1 MTPRALALLLWLVL
15 LAGCPATRSVPPAG
29 VALDEPAAERLRAHV
44 EHLAS
49 AIGPR
54 HPQGEEEA
62 LEEAADYVAEA
73 WRELGLTVG
82 EQRYALESGVEVRN
96 LVTEIS
102 GSDPSLPLVLVGAHY
117 DTVFTGTPGADDN
130 ASGVAV
136 LLELSRALADAT
148 PRRTVRLVA
157 FTCEEPPY
165 FQTADMG
172 SLRYALALQAE
183 GVEVAAMFAL
193 DCVGVFS
200 DEPGSQRY
208 LPGQPPG
215 PSQGDFAALVGNAA
229 SRDLVERAAAAFA
242 GASEL
247 GVEPQVLPDAVHE
260 AGWSDHW
267 SFWQT
272 GVPALVV
279 SDSGPFRNAH
289 YHELSDTPETLDYA
303 RMAQLSDGLLAA
315 VLAEANRE

>member
-1 MTPRALALLLWLVL
+1 VSLRQSLVWIVVL
-15 LAGCPATRSVPPAG
+15 LAGCPGVDSPS
-29 VALDEPAAERLRAHV
+29 VALAPTLTSAAERLRAHV

-49 AIGPR
+49 AVGPR
-54 HPQGEEEA
+54 HPQGEGDA
-62 LEEAADYVAEA
+62 LEEAADYVVEA
-73 WRELGLTVG
+73 WSELGLTVS

-96 LVTEIS
+96 LVAEVP

-136 LLELSRALADAT
+136 LLELSRALADVT
-148 PRRTVRLVA
+148 PRRSVRLVA

-172 SLRYALALQAE
+172 SLRYARALEAE
-183 GVEVAAMFAL
+183 GVAVGAMIAL

-208 LPGQPPG
+208 LPGQPAG

-229 SRDLVERAAAAFA
+229 SRALVERAAAAFG

-247 GVEPQVLPDAVHE
+247 GVEPQVFPDGVHE

-303 RMAQLSDGLLAA
+303 RMAQLGDGLLAA
-315 VLAEANRE
+315 VLAEADRE